1 MKVFISCD
9 MEGVAG
15 VVDWGQ
21 CRGPG
26 PEYEVGRRLLLDEVN
41 AAIEGAVAG
50 GATEVLVNDS
60 HGLMANLDP
69 GDLAA
74 EAGYLSGRH
83 KPCYMME
90 GLDPS
95 YGAVLMVG
103 YHGSMGSA
111 GILSHS
117 YNPRAVAEVRRGGR
131 VTGEAGINALVAAAH
146 QVPVALVTGD
156 QVTAAEATPF
166 LPGVETAVVKRSV
179 TRFSAQ
185 SLHPAAARRVI
196 RDASERAVARV
207 GAGSLG
213 PPPASS
219 PARLEVRWLT
229 ADMADMAS
237 WVRGV
242 ERTGER
248 ETEMVDED
256 PLGLFRTFIT
266 CIYLTRSLVE

>member
-1 MKVFISCD
+1 VKVFISCD

-15 VVDWGQ
+15 VVDWAQ

-26 PEYEVGRRLLLDEVN
+26 PEYEIGRHLLLEEVN
-41 AAIEGAVAG
+41 AAIEGAVAA

-60 HGLMANLDP
+60 HGLMANLAP
-69 GDLAA
+69 SDLAA

-83 KPCYMME
+83 KPFYMME

-95 YGAVLMVG
+95 YKAVLMVG

-117 YNPRAVAEVRRGGR
+117 YNPTAVAEVKVGGT
-131 VTGEAGINALVAAAH
+131 VSGEAGINALVAAAH
-146 QVPVALVTGD
+146 RVPVALITGD

-166 LPGVETAVVKRSV
+166 LPGVEAAVVKHSV
-179 TRFSAQ
+179 TRFSAR
-185 SLHPAAARRVI
+185 SLHPAAARRSI
-196 RDASERAVARV
+196 REAAERAVARV
-207 GAGSLG
+207 SAGSLG
-213 PPPASS
+213 PPPAPS
-219 PARLEVRWLT
+219 PARLDVTWLT
-229 ADMADMAS
+229 ADMADMAT

-242 ERTGER
+242 ERVTER
-248 ETEMVDED
+248 ETAMVDED
-256 PLGLFRTFIT
+256 PLRLFRTFVT